1 MTIARVALDVPVAAL
16 FDYRAGELLLRPGHL
31 VVVPF
36 GRRRQV
42 GIVLEMA
49 DHSEVNDARL
59 RRIERVLPLEP
70 LPGATLELI
79 RFCSDYYHQPIGQV
93 ALAALPTALRRT
105 SFAGAKVSWVYAL
118 TPAGRE
124 LEPGRIPARAT
135 VMCRLMEALHAAPA
149 MTDARAR
156 AISPRTPALLR
167 QWIDCG
173 WIERRPATAEA
184 LADAFAS
191 AMLPGPEL
199 TGEQRLAVEQIAGNL
214 GKFSPWLLEGVTGS
228 GKTEVYFRLIEA
240 ALSRNLQTLLMVPE
254 INLTP
259 QLESRFRERFP
270 RVNMV
275 SLHSGLAEGER
286 GQRWLSVRDGSALV
300 VVGTRLSL
308 FTPLPRL
315 GLVIVDEEHDASFK
329 QQDGVRYSAR
339 DLAIFLARQRR
350 VPVVLGSATPALESF
365 HNARAGRFGHL
376 RLRLRPA
383 AVKPEIRLVELHEK
397 PPPHGLTETVMQAIA
412 ARLAHGEQ
420 SLVFLNR
427 RGYAAALMCSACG
440 WAAECGRCSARLVW
454 HLQDKVLRCHHCGH
468 EERMPRGCASCGN
481 QDLRGLGPGTQRLEQ
496 ALTERF
502 PAARVLRIDRDSTR
516 RKHAWSAMR
525 DDIHA
530 DRADILVGTQI
541 LAKGHDFPKLTLVA
555 IVNPDNS
562 LYSTD
567 FRAAE
572 KLFQQLMQVAGRAGR
587 AERPG
592 EVLVQTRFP
601 DHPVYQALL
610 RQEYSSFAEQLLE
623 ERRGAGFPPFVYQAV
638 LRAEALH
645 ETPAM
650 DFLAEAARLGT
661 ALDCKVVVYDPVPAA
676 MPRVA
681 GRHRA
686 QLLVQAASRAALQAY
701 LSLWLSG
708 ISGLKS
714 SRVRWSLDVDPVE
727 L

>member
-1 MTIARVALDVPVAAL
+1 MAIARVALDVPVAAP
-16 FDYRAGELLLRPGHL
+16 FDYRTGELALRPGHL

-42 GIVLEMA
+42 GVILELA
-49 DHSEVNDARL
+49 QHSDIADARL

-70 LPGATLELI
+70 LPSDTLQLI
-79 RFCSDYYHQPIGQV
+79 RFCSDYYHHPIGQV
-93 ALAALPTALRRT
+93 ALAALPTALRRVN
-105 SFAGAKVSWVYAL
+105 FAGAKFSWTYAL
-118 TPAGRE
+118 TAAGRE
-124 LEPGRIPARAT
+124 LEIGQFPARAV
-135 VMCRLMEALHAAPA
+135 VMRKLMAALRATPE
-149 MTDARAR
+149 MPESQARM
-156 AISPRTPALLR
+156 ISPRAPAVLR
-167 QWIDCG
+167 N
-173 WIERRPATAEA
+173 WIESGWVEQYKATTAMADSSPA
-184 LADAFAS
+184 

-199 TGEQRLAVEQIAGNL
+199 TAEQRVAVEQIAG
-214 GKFSPWLLEGVTGS
+214 GFGRFSPWLLEGVTGS
-228 GKTEVYFRLIEA
+228 GKTEVYFRLIEL
-240 ALSRNLQTLLMVPE
+240 ALDRGLQTLLMVPE

-270 RVNMV
+270 NVNMI

-286 GQRWLSVRDGSALV
+286 SERWLSACGGSALV

-339 DLAIFLARQRR
+339 DMAVFLAQQRR

-365 HNARAGRFGHL
+365 QNAKAGRFGYL

-383 AVKPEIRLVELHEK
+383 AGRPEIRLVEQQEHL
-397 PPPHGLTETVMQAIA
+397 PPHGLSENVLQAIA
-412 ARLAHGEQ
+412 ARRARGEQ

-427 RGYAAALMCSACG
+427 RGYAAALMCAACG
-440 WAAECGRCSARLVW
+440 WVAGCSRCSARLVW

-468 EERMPRGCASCGN
+468 EERMPGACPSCGN
-481 QDLRGLGPGTQRLEQ
+481 QDLRGLGQGTQRLEQ

-502 PAARVLRIDRDSTR
+502 PDARVLRIDRDSTR
-516 RKHAWSAMR
+516 RKHAWTTMR
-525 DDIHA
+525 EDIHA
-530 DRADILVGTQI
+530 DRADILVGTQM

-555 IVNPDNS
+555 IVNPDS
-562 LYSTD
+562 ALYSTD

-587 AERPG
+587 AELPG

-601 DHPVYQALL
+601 AHPVYQALL
-610 RQEYSSFAEQLLE
+610 RQDYASFAEELLA
-623 ERRGAGFPPFVYQAV
+623 ERRLAGFPPFMFQAV
-638 LRAEALH
+638 LRAEAPD
-645 ETPAM
+645 EAPVM
-650 DFLAEAARLGT
+650 DFLGQAARLGAGLGSGVT
-661 ALDCKVVVYDPVPAA
+661 LFDPVPAP
-676 MPRVA
+676 MSRVA
-681 GRHRA
+681 GHHRA
-686 QLLVQAASRAALQAY
+686 QLLAQAASRGALQGF
-701 LSLWLSG
+701 LSAWLAG
-708 ISGLKS
+708 IAGLKA

>member
-1 MTIARVALDVPVAAL
+1 MAIARVALDVPVAAL
-16 FDYRAGELLLRPGHL
+16 FDYRAGELALRPGHL

-42 GIVLEMA
+42 GVVLELA
-49 DHSEVNDARL
+49 EHSEIADARL
-59 RRIERVLPLEP
+59 RRIERLIPLEP
-70 LPGATLELI
+70 LPSDTLQLI
-79 RFCSDYYHQPIGQV
+79 RFCSDYYHHPIGQV
-93 ALAALPTALRRT
+93 ALSALPTALRRVN
-105 SFAGAKVSWVYAL
+105 FAGAKVAWSYLL

-124 LEPGRIPARAT
+124 LEIERIPARAV
-135 VMCRLMEALHAAPA
+135 VMRKLMEALRASPVVTEAQ
-149 MTDARAR
+149 AR

-167 QWIDCG
+167 KWIECG
-173 WIERRPATAEA
+173 WVGQRQAIEAA
-184 LADAFAS
+184 ADSPVAV
-191 AMLPGPEL
+191 MLPGPEL
-199 TGEQRLAVEQIAGNL
+199 TDEQRFAVEQIAGGF

-228 GKTEVYFRLIEA
+228 GKTEVYFRLIER
-240 ALSRNLQTLLMVPE
+240 ALAKGMQTLLMVPE

-270 RVNMV
+270 SVNMV

-286 GQRWLSVRDGSALV
+286 SERWLSVRDGSALV

-308 FTPLPRL
+308 FTPLPGL

-339 DLAIFLARQRR
+339 DLAIFLAQHRR

-383 AVKPEIRLVELHEK
+383 AVKPEIKLVEQHEN
-397 PPPHGLTETVMQAIA
+397 PPPHGLTESLMQAIA
-412 ARLAHGEQ
+412 ARLARGEQ

-427 RGYAAALMCSACG
+427 RGYAAALMCAACG

-454 HLQDKVLRCHHCGH
+454 HLHDKVLRCHHCGH
-468 EERMPRGCASCGN
+468 EERMPHGCASCGN
-481 QDLRGLGPGTQRLEQ
+481 QDLRGLGQGTQRLEQ
-496 ALTERF
+496 ALAERF
-502 PAARVLRIDRDSTR
+502 PKARVLRIDRDSTR
-516 RKHAWSAMR
+516 RKHAWTAMR

-530 DRADILVGTQI
+530 DRADILVGTQM

-555 IVNPDNS
+555 IVNPDNA

-587 AERPG
+587 AELPG

-601 DHPVYQALL
+601 AHPVYQALL
-610 RQEYSSFAEQLLE
+610 RQDYASFAEELLD
-623 ERRGAGFPPFVYQAV
+623 ERRSAGFPPFIYQAV
-638 LRAEALH
+638 LRAEAPH
-645 ETPAM
+645 EDPVM
-650 DFLAEAARLGT
+650 DFLGRAAQLGA
-661 ALDCKVVVYDPVPAA
+661 ALGSKVTLYDPVPAT
-676 MPRVA
+676 MSRVA
-681 GRHRA
+681 GHHRA
-686 QLLVQAASRAALQAY
+686 QLLAQAGSRAALQTFLTA
-701 LSLWLSG
+701 WLEALA
-708 ISGLKS
+708 GLKAN
-714 SRVRWSLDVDPVE
+714 RVRWSLDVDPVE

>member
-1 MTIARVALDVPVAAL
+1 MAIARVALDVPVAAL
-16 FDYRAGELLLRPGHL
+16 FDYRAGELALRPGHL

-42 GIVLEMA
+42 GVVLELA
-49 DHSEVNDARL
+49 DHSEVADAKL

-70 LPGATLELI
+70 LPADTLELI
-79 RFCSDYYHQPIGQV
+79 RFCSDYYHHPIGQV
-93 ALAALPTALRRT
+93 ALAALPTAFRRVN
-105 SFAGAKVSWVYAL
+105 FAGAKVSWTYML
-118 TPAGRE
+118 TPAGRD
-124 LEPGRIPARAT
+124 LESRAIPARAV
-135 VMCRLMEALHAAPA
+135 VMRKLMEALHASAA
-149 MTDARAR
+149 LGESQVR

-167 QWIDCG
+167 D
-173 WIERRPATAEA
+173 WIERGWVEQRTATPAIT
-184 LADAFAS
+184 DS
-191 AMLPGPEL
+191 SMLPGPVL
-199 TGEQRLAVEQIAGNL
+199 TDEQRAAVEQIAAGF

-228 GKTEVYFRLIEA
+228 GKTEVYFRLIEI
-240 ALSRNLQTLLMVPE
+240 ALARGLQSLLLVPE

-270 RVNMV
+270 GVNMV

-286 GQRWLSVRDGSALV
+286 SERWLCARNGSALM

-315 GLVIVDEEHDASFK
+315 GLVVVDEEHDASFK

-339 DLAIFLARQRR
+339 DLAVFLARQRQ
-350 VPVVLGSATPALESF
+350 VPIVLGSATPALESF
-365 HNARAGRFGHL
+365 HNARVGRFGHV

-383 AVKPEIRLVELHEK
+383 AVKPEIRLVEQDAH
-397 PPPHGLTETVMQAIA
+397 PPPHGLSESVMQAIA
-412 ARLAHGEQ
+412 ARLARGEQ

-427 RGYAAALMCSACG
+427 RGYAAALMCAACG

-468 EERMPRGCASCGN
+468 EERMPRGCGSCGN
-481 QDLRGLGPGTQRLEQ
+481 QDLRGLGQGTQRLEQ
-496 ALTERF
+496 ALGERF

-516 RKHAWSAMR
+516 RKHAWASMR

-530 DRADILVGTQI
+530 DRADILVGTQM

-555 IVNPDNS
+555 IVNPDNA

-587 AERPG
+587 ADLPG
-592 EVLVQTRFP
+592 EVLVQTRFVA
-601 DHPVYQALL
+601 HPVYQALL
-610 RQEYSSFAEQLLE
+610 RQDYSSFAAELLD
-623 ERRGAGFPPFVYQAV
+623 ERSRAGFPPFIYQAV
-638 LRAEALH
+638 LRAEAPH
-645 ETPAM
+645 EGPVM
-650 DFLAEAARLGT
+650 DFLNRAAQLGSGADPKV
-661 ALDCKVVVYDPVPAA
+661 ALYDPVPAT
-676 MPRVA
+676 MSRVA
-681 GRHRA
+681 GHHRA
-686 QLLVQAASRAALQAY
+686 QLLVQAASRNALQGF
-701 LSLWLSG
+701 LSSWLIG
-708 ISGLKS
+708 ISGLKANK
-714 SRVRWSLDVDPVE
+714 VRWSLDVDPVE